1 MMQFAVVLPW
11 WALLLLAAA
20 IGVVAWGCY
29 AGAIVPLPGRHR
41 AVLSTLRAFTLML
54 LVACLLRP
62 VRIMPPD
69 ASTDAVVPILV
80 DASRSM
86 RLADMDGKPR
96 IDAARDLLQHQIQ
109 PALARRFVPEL
120 WTFGDTLK
128 QLTAEPVT
136 ADAGRSDL
144 SGALRDL
151 RDRYR
156 ERRVAAIVIISDGGD
171 TGIQDAA
178 TSVEADSVP
187 VYAIGVGSPRVAP
200 DLEVLDVAAGEMA
213 LADSAV
219 DISVAAV
226 RRGGTGPFDLR
237 VLENGRPIDIR
248 RVVPAADGGPVR
260 AVFTVSPSRNA
271 PTLYTVEIPS
281 AAGERVLENNRRTLL
296 VEPPGRRRRVLMI
309 EGAPGFE
316 HSFIKRAL
324 AADPGLELDSVV
336 HKGSDARGA
345 ATYFIQAAAARVPL
359 LATGFPQEREALYE
373 YDSVIL
379 ANVEPDALSRFQ
391 LQLLADF
398 VDARGGGLLVLGAR
412 SLVQQSFANTAL
424 EDVLPLRL
432 TDRGNG
438 VVRIAARPD
447 ERFSVTLTPDGQ
459 LHPIMRIGEPGEMA
473 PIGSVLVVF
482 ETGQMVAR
490 WAALPPLSG
499 AAALGALRPGARALA
514 LVQTPDGPRPL
525 VAVQRYGQ
533 GCAMLFTGEA
543 SWRWRMQMP
552 SEDRTYELFW
562 RQAVRWTAAGAP
574 DLVSVESPPAIVPGS
589 TAAIAVDVRSEA
601 FAPVSDAQVTLQ
613 VTPPGG
619 ASRDVHATLI
629 EPQSGRYA
637 AEVRFDEPGI
647 YRVTAAAQGGAAAPD
662 RGERWILVGGVDREM
677 ADPRLNE
684 DLLRRVATATGG
696 RYLPGQEAAQ
706 LSALLASGEPEPSA
720 PQLQELWHNVWIFAG
735 VLILLAIE
743 WSLRRRWGL
752 R

>member
-1 MMQFAVVLPW
+1 MQFAVVLPW
-11 WALLLLAAA
+11 WALLFLAAA

-29 AGAIVPLPGRHR
+29 TGAIVPLPGRRR
-41 AVLSTLRAFTLML
+41 AVLSTLRALTLLL

-62 VRIMPPD
+62 VRVVPPE

-80 DASRSM
+80 DTSRSM
-86 RLADMDGKPR
+86 RLADMDGRTR

-109 PALARRFVPEL
+109 PALARRVVSEV

-128 QLTAEPVT
+128 QLTGEPVT
-136 ADAGRSDL
+136 TDAGSSDL
-144 SGALRDL
+144 SGALREL

-156 ERRVAAIVIISDGGD
+156 ERRVAAIVIVSDGGD
-171 TGIQDAA
+171 TGAQDAA
-178 TSVEADSVP
+178 TSVEAGSVP
-187 VYAIGVGSPRVAP
+187 VYTIGVGSPRASS

-213 LADSAV
+213 LADSSV

-226 RRGGTGPFDLR
+226 RRGSTDPFDLR

-248 RVVPAADGGPVR
+248 RVIPAADGGPVR
-260 AVFTVSPSRNA
+260 AVFTVSPSRDA

-281 AAGERVLENNRRTLL
+281 AAGERVLENNRRMLL
-296 VEPPGRRRRVLMI
+296 VEPPGRRRRILMI

-316 HSFIKRAL
+316 HSFIKRVL

-336 HKGSDARGA
+336 RKGSDARGA
-345 ATYFIQAAAARVPL
+345 ATYFIQATAARAPR

-373 YDSVIL
+373 YDAVIL
-379 ANVEPDALSRFQ
+379 ANVEPEALSRSQ

-398 VDARGGGLLVLGAR
+398 VDVRGGGLLVLGAR
-412 SLVQQSFANTAL
+412 SLVRQGFANTAL

-438 VVRIAARPD
+438 VVRVAARLD
-447 ERFSVTLTPDGQ
+447 ERFAVTLTPDGRS
-459 LHPIMRIGEPGEMA
+459 HPIMRIGEPGEM
-473 PIGSVLVVF
+473 
-482 ETGQMVAR
+482 ETR

-499 AAALGALRPGARALA
+499 AAALGALRPGAQALA

-533 GCAMLFTGEA
+533 GYSMLFTGEA

-562 RQAVRWTAAGAP
+562 RQAARWTAAGAP
-574 DLVSVESPPAIVPGS
+574 DLVSITSPPAIVPGS

-601 FAPVSDAQVTLQ
+601 FTPVSDAHVTLE

-619 ASRDVHATLI
+619 ASQDFHVPLI
-629 EPQSGRYA
+629 EPQSGRYS

-647 YRVTAAAQGGAAAPD
+647 YHVTAAAQGGNEASGRA
-662 RGERWILVGGVDREM
+662 ERWILVGGVDREM

-684 DLLRRVATATGG
+684 EVLRRIATATGG
-696 RYLPGQEAAQ
+696 RYLPGQQAAQ

-720 PQLQELWHNVWIFAG
+720 PQLQELWQNVWIFAG
-735 VLILLAIE
+735 VLMLLAIE
-743 WSLRRRWGL
+743 WTLRRRWGL